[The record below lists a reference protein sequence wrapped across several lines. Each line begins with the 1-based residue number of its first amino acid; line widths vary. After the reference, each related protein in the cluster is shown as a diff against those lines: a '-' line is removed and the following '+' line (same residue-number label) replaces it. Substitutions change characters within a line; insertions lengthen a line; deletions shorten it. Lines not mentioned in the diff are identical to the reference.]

1 MAKRR
6 PPQPRAPSPPASTSD
21 DALTV
26 AVHRLV
32 AWAQTRTQS
41 LVVSVAVAAVLIL
54 GTLYWFRSRSEQ
66 LDAAAGELEQIQ
78 QSIAFDDL
86 ATVETSILGFLG
98 RHGGTP
104 YDVEAR
110 LLLARAH
117 LLSES
122 DPTAAIDILDPVV
135 PDLGSPL
142 QVDATFVLAAA
153 FEQAGRWQEASD
165 VYREVIASVDF
176 EYLQV
181 DAMEGLARTLLATG
195 DTASAVQTY
204 RDALELTEAD
214 DPDQGRFEMRVA
226 ELTAQDG

>member
-6 PPQPRAPSPPASTSD
+6 PPQPRAPSPPASSGD

-26 AVHRLV
+26 AIHRV
-32 AWAQTRTQS
+32 VEWAQTRTQS
-41 LVVSVAVAAVLIL
+41 LVVSVAVAVVLIM
-54 GTLYWFRSRSEQ
+54 GTLYWFQSRSEQ

-86 ATVETSILGFLG
+86 ATVETSIQGFLG
-98 RHGGTP
+98 RHGGTQ
-104 YDVEAR
+104 YEVEGR

-117 LLSES
+117 LLAAS
-122 DPTAAIDILDPVV
+122 DPTAAIDILDPVA

-165 VYREVIASVDF
+165 VYREIIAGVDF
-176 EYLQV
+176 DYQQV
-181 DAMEGLARTLLATG
+181 DAMEGLARVLLASG
-195 DTASAVQTY
+195 DTASAVQAY
-204 RDALELTEAD
+204 HDALDLIEAD

-226 ELTAQDG
+226 ELTAQDR

>member
-54 GTLYWFRSRSEQ
+54 GTLYWFQSRSAQ

-165 VYREVIASVDF
+165 VYREAIAGVDF

-181 DAMEGLARTLLATG
+181 DAMEGLARTLLASG
-195 DTASAVQTY
+195 DTASAVQAY
-204 RDALELTEAD
+204 RDALELTEAG

>member
-6 PPQPRAPSPPASTSD
+6 PPQPRAPSPPASSGD

-26 AVHRLV
+26 AIHRLV
-32 AWAQTRTQS
+32 GWAQTRTQS
-41 LVVSVAVAAVLIL
+41 LVVSVAVAVVFIM
-54 GTLYWFRSRSEQ
+54 GTLYWFQSRSEQ
-66 LDAAAGELEQIQ
+66 LDTAAGELEQIQ

-86 ATVETSILGFLG
+86 ATVETSIQGFLG
-98 RHGGTP
+98 RHGGTQ
-104 YDVEAR
+104 YEVEAR

-117 LLSES
+117 LLAASN
-122 DPTAAIDILDPVV
+122 PTAAVDILEPVA

-165 VYREVIASVDF
+165 IYREIIAGVDF
-176 EYLQV
+176 DYQQV
-181 DAMEGLARTLLATG
+181 DAMEGLARALLASG
-195 DTASAVQTY
+195 DTVSAVQTY
-204 RDALELTEAD
+204 RDALDLIEAG

>member
-6 PPQPRAPSPPASTSD
+6 PPQPRAPSTPASSGD
-21 DALTV
+21 DALTMT
-26 AVHRLV
+26 VHRLV

-41 LVVSVAVAAVLIL
+41 LVVSVAVAVVLIM

-66 LDAAAGELEQIQ
+66 LNIAAGELEQIQ

-86 ATVETSILGFLG
+86 ATVETSIQGFLG
-98 RHGGTP
+98 RHGGTQ
-104 YDVEAR
+104 YEVEAR

-117 LLSES
+117 LLAES
-122 DPTAAIDILDPVV
+122 DPAAAIGILDPVV
-135 PDLGSPL
+135 PNLGSPL

-165 VYREVIASVDF
+165 IYREIIAGVDF
-176 EYLQV
+176 DYQQV
-181 DAMEGLARTLLATG
+181 DAMEGLARALVASG
-195 DTASAVQTY
+195 DTASAVQAY
-204 RDALELTEAD
+204 HDALELIEAD